1 MRLRGFGDREVPV
14 NPYSKVG
21 TKARVFTLP
30 GDQRNALL
38 TLRGVAQPDVAHPLV
53 RERALQIISVCGDR
67 DDLCEIQ
74 AIFDAVKNGRPD
86 VPGFERGVKYVADP
100 NWADLFHAPHKII
113 EMLQQGINGFDC
125 DDHTALICALL
136 GSIGFTTGM
145 LAYGPP
151 GSEGFVHVLAVVK
164 VPKRL
169 NGKVEMVGL
178 DTTVREAVVG
188 WLPPYVY
195 QPDSQGRLANRLITW
210 LQ

>member
-21 TKARVFTLP
+21 TKARVFSLP
-30 GDQRNALL
+30 GDQKNALL
-38 TLRGVAQPDVAHPLV
+38 QLREVAQPDVAHPLV
-53 RERALQIISVCGDR
+53 RERALQIISVCGAR
-67 DDLCEIQ
+67 NDLCEVE

-100 NWADLFHAPHKII
+100 NWADLFHTPSKII

-151 GSEGFVHVLAVVK
+151 GSEGYTHVLAVVK
-164 VPKRL
+164 LPKRL
-169 NGKVEMVGL
+169 SGQISMAGL
-178 DTTVREAVVG
+178 DTTVDEATVG

-195 QPDSQGRLANRLITW
+195 ESNPQGLRANTLLAW